1 MVTGIG
7 YGESQP
13 RLRDDRLPVVLIILD
28 GLGDRPVP
36 ELRGRTPAE
45 AARTPVLDELARR
58 GASGWHVPFG
68 WGRAPSSE
76 LSHWA
81 LFGYGEQPFPGRA
94 VLEGLGAGVD
104 VPPGVAAVHGALR
117 TSARDGDLVRVTGR
131 AAPGD
136 GDDAARL
143 LAELAA
149 VAAAHAVEIHPLTRP
164 GEALL
169 LLPRH
174 AHADV
179 SDSDPFFEHLHP
191 WLRPVATA
199 PTGEAL
205 AADLHS
211 FLVQARAVLVA
222 AGVNAARSRREL
234 PPLDLLTTKWAGVRQ
249 PLPAFAELAGLPGAA
264 VTSSGLYRGFA
275 RLLGWAH
282 RDLPSG
288 SELTRE
294 MAARIA
300 AGVELLAE
308 GAAFVHVHTKAP
320 DEAGHSKQPYAK
332 RDVLEAIDAGLAPLL
347 DLAGRIVV
355 AVTGDHATPS
365 TGGVLHTGDPSP
377 FVVAGGAV
385 RADRVSEFGEAFA
398 RHGDLGTLRAA
409 DVLPLLLSAAN
420 RPAFLGHRSSGVQ
433 SWALADRPEPFSLQ
447 EGVRRGGERPAPPG
461 TRPDDPSRKDA
472 HGDGSPAE
480 TSTR

>member
-1 MVTGIG
+1 M
-7 YGESQP
+7 
-13 RLRDDRLPVVLIILD
+13 LVVLD

-36 ELRGRTPAE
+36 ELGGRTPAE

-81 LFGYGEQPFPGRA
+81 LFGYGELPFPGRA
-94 VLEGLGAGVD
+94 VLEALGAGID
-104 VPPGVAAVHGALR
+104 VPSGVAAVHGALR
-117 TSARDGDLVRVTGR
+117 TSARAGDLVHVTGR
-131 AAPGD
+131 AAAGD

-149 VAAAHAVEIHPLTRP
+149 VAAAHGVEIHSLTRP

-179 SDSDPFFEHLHP
+179 SDSDPFFEQLHP

-199 PTGEAL
+199 PAGEAL
-205 AADLHS
+205 AADLRS
-211 FLVQARAVLVA
+211 FLLQARSVLVA
-222 AGVNAARSRREL
+222 ADVNAARSRRGL
-234 PPLDLLTTKWAGVRQ
+234 PPLDVLTTKWAGVRQ
-249 PLPAFAELAGLPGAA
+249 PLPAFAELAGVPGAA
-264 VTSSGLYRGFA
+264 VISSGLYRGFA

-288 SELTRE
+288 SDLTGE
-294 MAARIA
+294 MAARVA

-332 RDVLEAIDAGLAPLL
+332 RDVLEAIDAGLTPLL

-377 FVVAGGAV
+377 FVIAGGAV
-385 RADRVSEFGEAFA
+385 RADRVSRFGEAFA
-398 RHGDLGTLRAA
+398 RHGDLGVLRAA

-447 EGVRRGGERPAPPG
+447 EGVRPGAERSAPPG
-461 TRPDDPSRKDA
+461 TKPDDPSRKDA
-472 HGDGSPAE
+472 HGDGSGGGHRHADGAHARGE
-480 TSTR
+480 GNAHG